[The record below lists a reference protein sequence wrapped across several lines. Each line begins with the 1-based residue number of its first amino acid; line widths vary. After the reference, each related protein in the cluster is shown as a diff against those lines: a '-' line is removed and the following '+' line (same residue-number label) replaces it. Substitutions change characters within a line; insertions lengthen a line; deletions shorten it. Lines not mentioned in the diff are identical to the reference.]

1 VVHQSA
7 GQVNAVT
14 LRAVL
19 FDHDGTLVDS
29 EPIHFLVWKEVLAAY
44 GFALTEEQYR
54 ERYAGVPTL
63 ANACDL
69 VQRFGV
75 AEDPAT
81 LADAKNAATRDYLR
95 RSAFPLLPGVREA
108 IATFTGLGLRL
119 AVVTGAS
126 AFGVDATLRAHG
138 LASRFAVV
146 VSVEDVRHSKPAPDC
161 YLLALERLGLPAG
174 DCLAIEDTGHGLAAA
189 AGAGIRCLAL
199 PTAMSRHHDFTQAAA
214 VLDGMDAAVDF
225 VQRLCRG
232 DRNAG

>member
-1 VVHQSA
+1 MA
-7 GQVNAVT
+7 

-29 EPIHFLVWKEVLAAY
+29 EPVHFLVWKEVLAPY

-63 ANACDL
+63 ANARDL

-75 AEDPAT
+75 IEDPST
-81 LADAKNAATRDYLR
+81 LAGAKNAATRDYLC

-108 IATFTGLGLRL
+108 IATFTDLGLRL

-138 LASRFAVV
+138 LAAHFAVV
-146 VSVEDVRHSKPAPDC
+146 VSGDDVRHGKPAPDC

-174 DCLAIEDTGHGLAAA
+174 DCLALEDTEHGLAAA
-189 AGAGIRCLAL
+189 RGAGIRCLAL

-214 VLDGMDAAVDF
+214 VLDGMDAAVDY
-225 VQRLCRG
+225 VRRLHDG
-232 DRNAG
+232 DHHDR

>member
-1 VVHQSA
+1 MHRSVC
-7 GQVNAVT
+7 QVNAVT

-19 FDHDGTLVDS
+19 LDHDGTLVDS
-29 EPIHFLVWKEVLAAY
+29 EPIHFLVWKEVLAPY
-44 GFALTEEQYR
+44 GFVLTEEQYR

-75 AEDPAT
+75 AEDPVT
-81 LADAKNAATRDYLR
+81 LAEAKNAATRDHLR

-108 IATFTGLGLRL
+108 IATFSDLGLRL

-126 AFGVDATLRAHG
+126 AFGVEATLRAHG
-138 LASRFAVV
+138 LASHFAVV
-146 VSVEDVRHSKPAPDC
+146 VSVDDVRHSKPAPDC

-189 AGAGIRCLAL
+189 TGAGIRCLAL
-199 PTAMSRHHDFTQAAA
+199 PTPMSSHHDFSQAVA
-214 VLDGMDAAVDF
+214 VLDGMGAAADYVR
-225 VQRLCRG
+225 RLH
-232 DRNAG
+232 AGERDHA

>member
-1 VVHQSA
+1 MP
-7 GQVNAVT
+7 

-29 EPIHFLVWKEVLAAY
+29 EPIHFLVWKAVLAPY

-63 ANACDL
+63 ANARDL

-75 AEDPAT
+75 AEDPFA
-81 LADAKNAATRDYLR
+81 LAEAKNAATRDYLR

-108 IATFTGLGLRL
+108 IATFAGLGLRL

-138 LASRFAVV
+138 LASHFAVV
-146 VSVEDVRHSKPAPDC
+146 VSVDDVRHSKPAPDC
-161 YLLALERLGLPAG
+161 YLWVAN
-174 DCLAIEDTGHGLAAA
+174 
-189 AGAGIRCLAL
+189 
-199 PTAMSRHHDFTQAAA
+199 S
-214 VLDGMDAAVDF
+214 
-225 VQRLCRG
+225 
-232 DRNAG
+232 

>member
-1 VVHQSA
+1 MA
-7 GQVNAVT
+7 LG
-14 LRAVL
+14 AVL

-29 EPIHFLVWKEVLAAY
+29 EPVHFLVWKEVLAPY
-44 GFALTEEQYR
+44 GFALTEQQYR
-54 ERYAGVPTL
+54 EHYAGVPTL

-81 LADAKNAATRDYLR
+81 LAEAKNAATRDYLR

-138 LASRFAVV
+138 LASHFAVV
-146 VSVEDVRHSKPAPDC
+146 VSVDDVRHSKPAPDC
-161 YLLALERLGLPAG
+161 YLLAIERLGLPAAG
-174 DCLAIEDTGHGLAAA
+174 CIAIEDTEHGVAAA
-189 AGAGIRCLAL
+189 AGAGISCLAL

-214 VLDGMDAAVDF
+214 VLDGMDAAVDY
-225 VQRLCRG
+225 VRRLCERE
-232 DRNAG
+232 RSSE